1 MAERISERISKII
14 THVKPHLDELVA
26 IWLLKRFGENTF
38 PGVHSATI
46 EYDVSDQKRNAFS
59 ELTNGVLMIGCGG
72 GEFDEHPYGTDGMRK
87 KHECAATLVAKAL
100 GLRQDPR
107 LQGLFNYVYNNDVKG
122 VYHRFD
128 LADLTHQ
135 LQSSCDPH
143 TVIYLIFKMLD
154 AHLESQKIFME
165 AGEEFRQKAKIIKT
179 LGNGKAL
186 TIVSVCSD
194 NPKISAFAR
203 SLEGGKAAL
212 VIVKNSE
219 GNIAIVSNKYH
230 LSNSYY
236 IADLARVIRLH
247 EQTAKISKGILKRRV
262 TSSWQTLE
270 KEGEVLGAE
279 EWYFHPQSQSLLN
292 GNERYSKRPTNLTL
306 EQIEN
311 LALIC
316 LSTGIFEPNRKNDC
330 EQGCCTSAPNNPCP
344 WYGFGLG
351 RCKHIRFLQS
361 QRTI

>member
-72 GEFDEHPYGTDGMRK
+72 GEFDEHPYGTDGTRK
-87 KHECAATLVAKAL
+87 EHECATTLVAKAL
-100 GLRQDPR
+100 GLRQDSR
-107 LQGLFNYVYNNDVKG
+107 LQGLFNYVCNNDLKG

-135 LQSSCDPH
+135 LQNNCDPH

-154 AHLESQKIFME
+154 AHLETQKIFIE
-165 AGEEFRQKAKIIKT
+165 AGEELRQKAKIITT
-179 LGNGKAL
+179 LGNGKAS

-203 SLEGGKAAL
+203 TIEGGKATL
-212 VIVKNSE
+212 VIVKNSN
-219 GNIAIVSNKYH
+219 GNVIIVSNKYYPP
-230 LSNSYY
+230 NSYHFT
-236 IADLARVIRLH
+236 DLARVIRLH
-247 EQTAKISKGILKRRV
+247 EQAAKIS
-262 TSSWQTLE
+262 
-270 KEGEVLGAE
+270 
-279 EWYFHPQSQSLLN
+279 
-292 GNERYSKRPTNLTL
+292 
-306 EQIEN
+306 
-311 LALIC
+311 
-316 LSTGIFEPNRKNDC
+316 
-330 EQGCCTSAPNNPCP
+330 
-344 WYGFGLG
+344 
-351 RCKHIRFLQS
+351 
-361 QRTI
+361 